1 MILKSRPVKENNS
14 LIVLGLRITITCLL
28 EILMVGVHWWKV
40 GVELLVNLMNSNR
53 IREVIEWVAEEMMW
67 LMESEVDKK

>member
-1 MILKSRPVKENNS
+1 M
-14 LIVLGLRITITCLL
+14 
-28 EILMVGVHWWKV
+28 
-40 GVELLVNLMNSNR
+40 MNSNR